1 MDDTKQLSKS
11 HVLCANPDTQEL
23 LLEIYL
29 NLKCSD
35 AIYGLYCDKRLKNIQ
50 ERLNHTNTLC
60 IYFVDHLKQ
69 IGFCYDAAGSVI
81 NWDNYQILALM
92 GIFQFR
98 FSPTFFTFIIRCS
111 GIQCNTESSKLKIY
125 SYQHRWYD
133 LITYSDLT
141 GDKCHLLTAVK
152 HTTPSIL
159 LPTLLSSQPQVR
171 LTAHSSTMVMICT
184 NYSLTLVS
192 WSGSRPCPRLQPLPA
207 LASPGPASP

>member
-11 HVLCANPDTQEL
+11 QLLCANPDTQEL

-35 AIYGLYCDKRLKNIQ
+35 AIFGLYCYKSSKNIQ
-50 ERLNHTNTLC
+50 ERLNHTNKFC
-60 IYFVDHLKQ
+60 IYFVNHLKQ
-69 IGFCYDAAGSVI
+69 IGLCNDAAGSVI
-81 NWDNYQILALM
+81 IWYNYQILASI

-98 FSPTFFTFIIRCS
+98 FSPTYFTSITRCS

-171 LTAHSSTMVMICT
+171 LTA
-184 NYSLTLVS
+184 
-192 WSGSRPCPRLQPLPA
+192 LPW
-207 LASPGPASP
+207 